1 MTQPGILHNKEEVLR
16 ATHSFRDTVSVQ
28 FTLPTHADHCSAAG
42 RQSSHGIR
50 LASRKHHAGMRDD
63 DGRRWTKDFNSAVEA
78 SRLLT
83 GGQKYERCPR
93 YPHQKPSRAFLLVF
107 TTFTNL
113 RPAESSRAIQPQS
126 PIVAQDGQVSSSS
139 SSRQSPLSEHM
150 VDDSPI
156 DTMQNDNPQPTAV
169 SPMAA
174 SRTEE
179 SQTATSPTA
188 TSPTAPSELQSPQ
201 PGSEITR
208 LASRATATETLKG
221 SATSRSREFTSAVQK
236 SPSSKDRPT
245 SATKNTNERT
255 WRHPDQLANQWIWEL
270 LSCCV
275 SLLCLVAII
284 AVLAVHHSRPLPQ

>member
-1 MTQPGILHNKEEVLR
+1 
-16 ATHSFRDTVSVQ
+16 
-28 FTLPTHADHCSAAG
+28 
-42 RQSSHGIR
+42 
-50 LASRKHHAGMRDD
+50 
-63 DGRRWTKDFNSAVEA
+63 
-78 SRLLT
+78 
-83 GGQKYERCPR
+83 
-93 YPHQKPSRAFLLVF
+93 
-107 TTFTNL
+107 
-113 RPAESSRAIQPQS
+113 
-126 PIVAQDGQVSSSS
+126 VAQDGQISSSS

-156 DTMQNDNPQPTAV
+156 DTMQNDSPQPTAV

-188 TSPTAPSELQSPQ
+188 ASPTAPSEPQSPQ

-208 LASRATATETLKG
+208 LASRATVTETLKG
-221 SATSRSREFTSAVQK
+221 SATSRSREFTSTVQK

-284 AVLAVHHSRPLPQ
+284 AVLAVHHSRPLPQWSSLISFNSLIAMFTAIMRSSLIFPVAQDKPVIYPIITYANSQPSGKHQPSQIALVPSAVTLSDRIRTVR